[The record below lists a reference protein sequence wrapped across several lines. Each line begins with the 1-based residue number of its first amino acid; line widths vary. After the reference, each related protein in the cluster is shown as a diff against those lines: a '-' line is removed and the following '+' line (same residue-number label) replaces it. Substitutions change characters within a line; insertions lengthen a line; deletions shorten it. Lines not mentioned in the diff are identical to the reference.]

1 MTLSPTAP
9 THPGRELRE
18 SALRQLD
25 SAARALNLDPGMK
38 KYLST
43 PERTLIVSVPVML
56 EEGQLE
62 VYTGYRVQHST
73 GRGPGK
79 GGIRFHP
86 GVTLEEVEGLAML
99 MTWKCAA
106 DRPAARR
113 REGRR
118 HRRSAQAH
126 APPGRAPHEALH
138 GRDPPDHRPRARH
151 PRARREHR

>member
-1 MTLSPTAP
+1 MTLGTAAP
-9 THPGRELRE
+9 THPGHELRD

-25 SAARALNLDPGMK
+25 SAARALNLDPGMHK
-38 KYLST
+38 FLSV

-86 GVTLEEVEGLAML
+86 GVTLAEIEGLATL
-99 MTWKCAA
+99 VTWECAV
-106 DRPAARR
+106 
-113 REGRR
+113 
-118 HRRSAQAH
+118 
-126 APPGRAPHEALH
+126 
-138 GRDPPDHRPRARH
+138 RDLPLGGG
-151 PRARREHR
+151 